1 MQGLG
6 YRQTW
11 WLKDDSSTTGKGAV
25 TPASY
30 LRIPGS
36 PLCLTP
42 NSRVSGR
49 ERRKTADYLGKR
61 RKTITLQT
69 PDGAFIRKNSKR
81 ENLSEHPHAAD
92 FLKTGKFPDLAAAT
106 TLGVERRVKFAD
118 EDSC

>member
-11 WLKDDSSTTGKGAV
+11 WLKDDSSTTGKDAV
-25 TPASY
+25 TRASY

-42 NSRVSGR
+42 DSRVSGR

-69 PDGAFIRKNSKR
+69 PDGGAFIRKNSKR
-81 ENLSEHPHAAD
+81 MNASEQPDVAD
-92 FLKTGKFPDLAAAT
+92 FLEFTELAPT
-106 TLGVERRVKFAD
+106 TPGVERRVKFAD